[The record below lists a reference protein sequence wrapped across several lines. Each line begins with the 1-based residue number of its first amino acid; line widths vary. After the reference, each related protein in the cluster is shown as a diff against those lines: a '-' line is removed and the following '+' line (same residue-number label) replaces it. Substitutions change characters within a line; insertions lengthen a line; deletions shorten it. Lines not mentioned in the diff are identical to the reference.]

1 MAEHY
6 GLQGTRRYVA
16 IAAVSLGTIL
26 TTISGS
32 IVNVALPTLAR
43 DLHVEPSAAVLVV
56 TVYQLVL
63 MMALLPFSALGDR
76 IGHRTIY
83 QYGQIIFVLAS
94 LLSFFARSLPFLLVV
109 RAFQALGAAA
119 AMSVSSALIRRIYTA
134 SRLGRGLAFNT
145 VMAASFASLAPS
157 VGGAILTVARW
168 PWLFAALVP
177 FALLS
182 IVVGRRALPEPVS
195 RNDPY
200 DVLGAVMCAGT
211 FGFAITGLESTLHG
225 NSPVISMA
233 LVVLGVAIGI
243 IFVRR
248 ELGESHPV
256 LPVDL
261 LRRTDI
267 ALPAMGLLAAFLASM
282 IIMLTLPFR
291 MQQGFHFTPAE
302 AGALLAPW
310 PLVSLFVAPTAGML
324 SDRVPA
330 GLLGGIGMT
339 IAITGIINL
348 AFLPVSPSHFDMI
361 WRIAL
366 CGLGFGM
373 FYSPNSRQI
382 IASAPIERTAAAG
395 ALATTLRGAGQT
407 LGATTVAALLAAGVG
422 IGPIPALI
430 AAALS
435 IVAGTCSL
443 AALKPAIR
451 RSIVIDILE

>member
-1 MAEHY
+1 
-6 GLQGTRRYVA
+6 
-16 IAAVSLGTIL
+16 VSLGTIL
-26 TTISGS
+26 TTVSGS
-32 IVNVALPTLAR
+32 IVNVALPTMSV

-83 QYGQIIFVLAS
+83 QYGQVIFVVAS

-119 AMSVSSALIRRIYTA
+119 TMSVSSALIRSIYPE
-134 SRLGRGLAFNT
+134 SRLGRGLSFNT
-145 VMAASFASLAPS
+145 VMAASFASLAPT

-182 IVVGRRALPEPVS
+182 IAIGRNSLPES
-195 RNDPY
+195 ITRNDDPY
-200 DVLGAVMCAGT
+200 DLLGAVMCAAT

-225 NSPVISMA
+225 SSPVISLA
-233 LVVLGVAIGI
+233 LFALGVAIGVV
-243 IFVRR
+243 FVRR
-248 ELGESHPV
+248 ALGEARPV

-261 LRRTDI
+261 LRRIDI
-267 ALPAMGLLAAFLASM
+267 ALPSMGLLAAFLASM

-302 AGALLAPW
+302 AGAVLAPW
-310 PLVSLFVAPTAGML
+310 PLVTLFVAPTAGML

-330 GLLGGIGMT
+330 GLLGGVGMA
-339 IAITGIINL
+339 IAITGILSL
-348 AFLPVSPSHFDMI
+348 AFLPASPNHFDMI
-361 WRIAL
+361 WRIGV

-382 IASAPIERTAAAG
+382 IASAPIERSAAAG
-395 ALATTLRGAGQT
+395 ALATTIRGAGQT
-407 LGATTVAALLAAGVG
+407 LGATTVAALLASGIG
-422 IGPIPALI
+422 IGPVPALI
-430 AAALS
+430 AAGLAV
-435 IVAGTCSL
+435 VAGACSL

-451 RSIVIDILE
+451 RLVVVDIPEQ